1 MVAIADTSAQDIVLS
16 PKSARRRWLLVGA
29 VAAVAIAGATTVA
42 PRAIRWSQAE
52 RSVPRERLRLANV
65 HYGDLVRDVSIQ
77 GRVVAAVSPT
87 LFASAAGTITLL
99 VESGANVAVGT
110 ELARIES
117 PELRSRLQQEQAA
130 LEEQRVELDRQRI
143 ATRQLQLESQKNV
156 DLAQVA
162 LTAAERERQ
171 RVELAFETRSIAQID
186 VDKAADDLH
195 TAKLAHEHAI
205 KDIELDA
212 ERLSFEL
219 RTRELRLEQQ
229 DLLVR
234 DLQRQVDDLT
244 VRSPV
249 TGVVGNLQVDQ
260 KAAVTRDLPIMTVV
274 DLTAFEV
281 EADVPESYA
290 DDLGLQMRAK
300 VHIGTAV
307 HDAVVVAVSP
317 EIIDNQVT
325 TRLRFLAAAPSGLR
339 QNQRLTTRIL
349 LEEKPNVLLVERGQ
363 FVDSGAGRVAY
374 VLVDGIAHRRA
385 IEIGARSLNA
395 VEIID
400 GLNDGDVIVS
410 SSIEAFEGVDTVL
423 VTD

>member
-1 MVAIADTSAQDIVLS
+1 
-16 PKSARRRWLLVGA
+16 
-29 VAAVAIAGATTVA
+29 
-42 PRAIRWSQAE
+42 
-52 RSVPRERLRLANV
+52 
-65 HYGDLVRDVSIQ
+65 
-77 GRVVAAVSPT
+77 
-87 LFASAAGTITLL
+87 
-99 VESGANVAVGT
+99 
-110 ELARIES
+110 
-117 PELRSRLQQEQAA
+117 LQQEQAA
-130 LEEQRVELDRQRI
+130 LEEQRVELARQRI

-171 RVELAFETRSIAQID
+171 RVALAFETRSIAQIE

-205 KDIELDA
+205 KDMELDA

-219 RTRELRLEQQ
+219 RTRELRLEQR

-290 DDLGLQMRAK
+290 DDLGLQMPAE
-300 VHIGTAV
+300 VHIGAAV

-317 EIIDNQVT
+317 EIIDSQVT
-325 TRLRFLAAAPSGLR
+325 TRLRFLAAAPPGLR

-374 VLVDGIAHRRA
+374 VLVDGIARRRA

-395 VEIID
+395 VEIVD